1 MMGLVEKLNRNHVG
15 LGELE
20 RNTDGTIN
28 IYQYYFNV
36 ISEIQKTKASI
47 LKRYKREKKYLCQ
60 QMRYERNLYDGNCY
74 EKKRV
79 TDYYV
84 GLIRQIKRDEKII
97 TEEIGGN
104 HESE

>member
-1 MMGLVEKLNRNHVG
+1 MGLIDLIKFLMTDDGLVG
-15 LGELE
+15 A
-20 RNTDGTIN
+20 D
-28 IYQYYFNV
+28 V

-97 TEEIGGN
+97 TEELGGN